1 MELIFGI
8 FGLFALFVIIP
19 LVLVALM
26 FAIMPILRGLGYL
39 FGLISRFIRNTIT
52 DTLRALGTLITAIV
66 FIFLVLGNVFVG
78 RWSASRH
85 FSNAVATELTALAA
99 CFYRLL
105 IGHPARLLMLD
116 PLVEGIERRVPAAML
131 GAPGPTLPVVPTS
144 DQNLNTLSQPTPDT
158 NASAPRHSRPGVF
171 DGYTITGTLPGGGS
185 GSRLYI
191 ARPDARKLAEL
202 AAAGFDGIDQVVI
215 KSFSVREGSSLP
227 QIVREN
233 RALIAAR
240 RMGLVLEHDLSSD
253 RFYYVMKFV
262 PGPSLGLAVQSLH
275 AAASAQ
281 GLDTPAIRTITGYA
295 LDLLT
300 TLDQYHRAGLWHKD
314 IKPDNIIVSS
324 ADHRAHL
331 VDFGLLTPLRSTMTL
346 TTHGTEY
353 FRDPEMVR
361 MALRGVKVA
370 DVDGAKFDI
379 YGSGAVLFA
388 MIENNFPA
396 HGALSQITRRCPEA
410 LRWIVRRAMTDY
422 DKRYASAAEALADL
436 RVIAESPDPFAVRP
450 AQLPSFRAAL
460 SADDAA
466 AVAVAA
472 PALANAPS
480 PENASASPGIADT
493 APATPPAFIPAFA
506 ATPLPPKSPSRPARE
521 QLLSAR
527 ARMEQRRQRAHERMS
542 RHPGVLGIHGPRRPI
557 TLNSGVLAAAGIAFL
572 VMMFALAGIQASRE
586 NDRVRTIPRPDLS
599 GTPHP
604 IAVSIDGVPVPAP
617 RNIVSRFNTVRVPA
631 ATITSIRTPARILI
645 LREPALTLG
654 LPALLVNDRID
665 HLRAAGFTILDP
677 AQNSAPT
684 ATPED
689 SQVSPATKTPAENQT
704 DEVLSPAALSTLE
717 ASYRAAIGLVPHGS
731 SDAFNRTRIWLDSRR
746 SDPAQPQ
753 IDAIMILGLASTEP
767 VSLSAWVVAATA
779 RVDTVSSIRSALLM
793 PFPESLFNTP
803 PQTPEPL
810 SPAADPSAAADPESS
825 ATPP

>member
-1 MELIFGI
+1 
-8 FGLFALFVIIP
+8 
-19 LVLVALM
+19 
-26 FAIMPILRGLGYL
+26 
-39 FGLISRFIRNTIT
+39 
-52 DTLRALGTLITAIV
+52 
-66 FIFLVLGNVFVG
+66 
-78 RWSASRH
+78 
-85 FSNAVATELTALAA
+85 
-99 CFYRLL
+99 
-105 IGHPARLLMLD
+105 
-116 PLVEGIERRVPAAML
+116 
-131 GAPGPTLPVVPTS
+131 
-144 DQNLNTLSQPTPDT
+144 
-158 NASAPRHSRPGVF
+158 
-171 DGYTITGTLPGGGS
+171 
-185 GSRLYI
+185 
-191 ARPDARKLAEL
+191 
-202 AAAGFDGIDQVVI
+202 
-215 KSFSVREGSSLP
+215 
-227 QIVREN
+227 
-233 RALIAAR
+233 
-240 RMGLVLEHDLSSD
+240 
-253 RFYYVMKFV
+253 
-262 PGPSLGLAVQSLH
+262 
-275 AAASAQ
+275 
-281 GLDTPAIRTITGYA
+281 
-295 LDLLT
+295 
-300 TLDQYHRAGLWHKD
+300 
-314 IKPDNIIVSS
+314 
-324 ADHRAHL
+324 
-331 VDFGLLTPLRSTMTL
+331 
-346 TTHGTEY
+346 
-353 FRDPEMVR
+353 
-361 MALRGVKVA
+361 
-370 DVDGAKFDI
+370 
-379 YGSGAVLFA
+379 
-388 MIENNFPA
+388 
-396 HGALSQITRRCPEA
+396 
-410 LRWIVRRAMTDY
+410 
-422 DKRYASAAEALADL
+422 
-436 RVIAESPDPFAVRP
+436 
-450 AQLPSFRAAL
+450 
-460 SADDAA
+460 
-466 AVAVAA
+466 
-472 PALANAPS
+472 
-480 PENASASPGIADT
+480 
-493 APATPPAFIPAFA
+493 FIPAFA

-704 DEVLSPAALSTLE
+704 DKVLSPAALSTLE

-767 VSLSAWVVAATA
+767 VSLSSWVVAATA